1 MEQLL
6 ICMSLSLIAGLL
18 ASRAAKAVRL
28 PAVTSYLVAGLLLG
42 PFFLG
47 RLGLSGWGF
56 GFGSLAQVESYGIIT
71 QVALGFIAFVIGNEF
86 RLSVLE
92 SMGRQAITVGILQA
106 VITTVL
112 VDIALVALHFA
123 RPDVI
128 SMASAITLGS
138 IASATAPAAT
148 LMVVKQYKASGPL
161 TRLLLMVV
169 AIDDAVGLVLFS
181 ASFGIANALEQGRI
195 DPISILL
202 EPLVEIVLSLG
213 LGALAGLLLNQLEIY
228 FHSRSKRMS
237 LSVAF
242 VLLTVG
248 LSMVSF
254 EVGPIHC
261 SFSLLLV
268 CMMTGTVFCNI
279 CPTSDELMDRLDR
292 WVSPVNIL
300 FFVLSGAELD
310 LNILANPMVLLIGA
324 VYIASRSLGKISGS
338 YVSCKATRCS
348 EKIQKYLGITLLPQA
363 GVALGMAAEAAELSD
378 GHMVRNVVLFSVPV
392 YELSGPTLTKIAL
405 TAAGEIRPEG
415 RTCARVENKPEEV
428 AQKVV
433 FCRNVTQSLTNPVIF
448 CILSI
453 ALLEQFSYCVTD
465 WLSQEKD
472 KGEWNTMKSTGIVRG
487 IDALGRIVLPKEL
500 RTSMHLDTDT
510 KLEIF
515 VDGDSIV
522 LKKHRP
528 AGSCDFCGEV
538 DEASVQFAGYCIC
551 PACRRKISA
560 L

>member
-18 ASRAAKAVRL
+18 ASRAAKAIRL

-86 RLSVLE
+86 RLSALE
-92 SMGRQAITVGILQA
+92 SMGRQAVTVGILQA

-128 SMASAITLGS
+128 SMASAITLGA

-213 LGALAGLLLNQLEIY
+213 LGALAGLLLNQLEVY

-254 EVGPIHC
+254 KVGPIHC

-348 EKIQKYLGITLLPQA
+348 EK
-363 GVALGMAAEAAELSD
+363 S
-378 GHMVRNVVLFSVPV
+378 
-392 YELSGPTLTKIAL
+392 
-405 TAAGEIRPEG
+405 
-415 RTCARVENKPEEV
+415 
-428 AQKVV
+428 
-433 FCRNVTQSLTNPVIF
+433 IF
-448 CILSI
+448 
-453 ALLEQFSYCVTD
+453 FG
-465 WLSQEKD
+465 K
-472 KGEWNTMKSTGIVRG
+472 
-487 IDALGRIVLPKEL
+487 
-500 RTSMHLDTDT
+500 
-510 KLEIF
+510 
-515 VDGDSIV
+515 
-522 LKKHRP
+522 
-528 AGSCDFCGEV
+528 
-538 DEASVQFAGYCIC
+538 
-551 PACRRKISA
+551 
-560 L
+560 